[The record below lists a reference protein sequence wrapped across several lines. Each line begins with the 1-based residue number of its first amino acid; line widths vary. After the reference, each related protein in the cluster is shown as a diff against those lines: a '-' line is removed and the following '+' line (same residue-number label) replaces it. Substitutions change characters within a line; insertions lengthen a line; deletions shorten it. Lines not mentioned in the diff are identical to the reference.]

1 MPALEHPQ
9 VHTGDLCRVIDFRGS
24 HYATGLGSIGENTPL
39 QQKGLLASLLLM
51 VKHGRSKEVTQGKLV
66 DIYRKA
72 MKKRWMSPEASHVGR

>member
-51 VKHGRSKEVTQGKLV
+51 VKHGKSKEVTQGKLV
-66 DIYRKA
+66 TSSGLIQEGDEEEVDVA
-72 MKKRWMSPEASHVGR
+72 